1 MSSQQQRT
9 VPEPQRDALPVT
21 GLEDLRAHL
30 AALEADPSTPF
41 DVKLLD
47 DVELQLNE
55 SNIPP
60 LLPVLLPPLAAI
72 LKSATQDPTPLL
84 SLTVKLLSP
93 LPFPRLLTIA
103 DPPSVLAALQSPL
116 PGANLLGLAV
126 VHKAAASPADAA
138 LLSTLD
144 DVFLSMLTVWL
155 VTPDTGVAEKAGKV
169 LGDLLTTDCP
179 KLAPPPP
186 EPQTNGTGPSA
197 AAAAAASMSTA
208 ARPRNP
214 GTGNLWSLFLD
225 MSSLIRDVCSDAAR
239 PVRER
244 TLSQGR
250 VLRLLP
256 RLATLDIAAL
266 TRAAAAASA
275 TGQPVFPEGGLLPWA
290 ALEMVDRDDMLM
302 RLNLVDFFEELVSV
316 MRVAG
321 SRSAETDADLRTVV
335 RAASRAG
342 DGDDVREAL
351 TSLPDRT
358 VEEEAE
364 PLREFVRY
372 LLS

>member
-197 AAAAAASMSTA
+197 AAAAASTA
-208 ARPRNP
+208 TRPRNP

-266 TRAAAAASA
+266 TRTSAAASA

-290 ALEMVDRDDMLM
+290 ALEMVDRDDVLM